1 MPASIDFPYD
11 AKCLFLS
18 MPRVELFQ
26 RTDARCET
34 IIENGLI
41 EVRENNSSKYTEQ
54 QNHCSIVDSV
64 TNF

>member
-1 MPASIDFPYD
+1 
-11 AKCLFLS
+11 

-41 EVRENNSSKYTEQ
+41 EVHENSSKYTEQ
-54 QNHCSIVDSV
+54 QNHCRHKLLASINKLAVGLTSRQLHCHLH
-64 TNF
+64 